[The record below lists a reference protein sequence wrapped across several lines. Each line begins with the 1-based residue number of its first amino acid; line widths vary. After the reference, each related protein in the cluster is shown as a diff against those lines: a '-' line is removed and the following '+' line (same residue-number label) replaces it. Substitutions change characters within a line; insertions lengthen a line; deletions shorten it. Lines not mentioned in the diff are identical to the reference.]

1 MANDPVSRREALR
14 SALLFG
20 AAAMAPAVLA
30 ACGKKELTCTDTS
43 GLAASDQQMRTALE
57 YVDKSP
63 MPGKECDN
71 CMHFEPAAPDK
82 CGACKILKGPI
93 HPKGYCK
100 SWAQKT

>member
-30 ACGKKELTCTDTS
+30 GCGKKELTCTDTS
-43 GLAASDQQMRTALE
+43 GLSQSDLQMRTALQ

-63 MPGKECDN
+63 EAGKECDN
-71 CMHFEPAAPDK
+71 CAQFEPAGADK
-82 CGACKILKGPI
+82 CGACKIVKGPI
-93 HPKGYCK
+93 SPKGYCK
-100 SWAQKT
+100 SWSQKT